1 MHDDEDED
9 VSNVFA
15 IPDFWKSSTWLE
27 TPTED
32 GREGSVFALDVN
44 SM

>member
-1 MHDDEDED
+1 MHGGADED

-27 TPTED
+27 HSTDE
-32 GREGSVFALDVN
+32 GRQGTVFALDVN

>member
-1 MHDDEDED
+1 MHGEEEED

-15 IPDFWKSSTWLE
+15 IPDFWKSSAWLKS
-27 TPTED
+27 TTGDDVD
-32 GREGSVFALDVN
+32 GTIFGLDVN